1 MLKAE
6 IVEAADIEHAAAI
19 FHRDG
24 YVCVSDPMDEGQFAL
39 NRSGAERVMQEQEAE
54 FGREKMNRGFARHS
68 FGSQLHNW
76 EWCILIDLP
85 TILPIL
91 NAIWSSNDYTCTG
104 AGGDYSLPGAKIQ
117 HLHSDRSGDIF
128 NDPQGRVSL
137 RDVPAPFVVINFTM
151 VDFTVE
157 NGAIRFIPGTHRSH
171 APIPSL
177 EEEPEWMR
185 TNHLCAPANTAIIR
199 DVRCWHGGTANN
211 SDMKR
216 PMTSVG
222 FHAPWHRAVEEKTLP
237 REHYD
242 RLSARAQRLCRHIV
256 EEA

>member
-1 MLKAE
+1 MLNVE
-6 IVEAADIEHAAAI
+6 ILNAADIEHAATI

-24 YVCVSDPMDEGQFAL
+24 FVCIANPLSEEQFTL
-39 NRSGAERVMQEQEAE
+39 NRAGAERVMQEQEAE
-54 FGREKMNRGFARHS
+54 FGHGKMNRGYARHS
-68 FGSQLHNW
+68 FGSQMHNW
-76 EWCILIDLP
+76 EWCILVDLP

-91 NAIWSSNDYTCTG
+91 NAIWGSDDYTCTG
-104 AGGDYSLPGAKIQ
+104 GGGDYSLPGAKVQ
-117 HLHSDRSGDIF
+117 HLHSDRTADIF
-128 NDPQGRVSL
+128 NDPTGRVSL
-137 RDVPAPFVVINFTM
+137 RDVTAPFIVINFTM

-177 EEEPEWMR
+177 DEEPEWMR

-222 FHAPWHRAVEEKTLP
+222 YHAPWFRAVEEKVLP
-237 REHYD
+237 RKHFD
-242 RLSARAQRLCRHIV
+242 QLSARAQRLCRHIV
-256 EEA
+256 EEE